1 MRLGPSAAVTESI
14 PASILDGLTL
24 EAVEWLPSGA
34 DTGLLRVRGRWAVGV
49 AHPLGLPVLC
59 AAVGGAVSRVDSLPD
74 APSTRTNG
82 SVWRGAYLVPE
93 AVARAGLWLEWAS
106 GERSALPM
114 PAGLDERVAAGVLE
128 PEPAEPE
135 PGGEV
140 IDRAVLAE
148 RRARRAEAAGQA
160 QARVASEALRALDA
174 LELRGTELEQ
184 RVEAL
189 AAERDALAEQ
199 ARALEQA
206 APRDEHQRR
215 ALVGRPGRRGGRAPP
230 DARVA
235 AADARGRGRAH
246 ERRRAPA
253 RARGARGVGAAAARR
268 ARRAGRGARGRAG
281 PGGRAGRGG
290 RCAPASRRSPRPP
303 TSTSC
308 AATSAA
314 GSRLSDRAA
323 AEWEGRA
330 SEAEAAL
337 ELARGELS
345 ARDAELTSARAE
357 LEQVRAQIG
366 RALGRPRGR
375 ARGAGR
381 GRRGGR
387 DRAQRGRDGRRGA
400 ASGERRPG
408 GARGRARTRARGPQ
422 RAERRARRRDRR
434 PRLPA
439 PGAQRRAHG
448 PGRRAGRARSG
459 AGGAAAERE
468 ADQEALAALARRAWR
483 RSSAR
488 WPPPSRS

>member
-1 MRLGPSAAVTESI
+1 M
-14 PASILDGLTL
+14 
-24 EAVEWLPSGA
+24 
-34 DTGLLRVRGRWAVGV
+34 
-49 AHPLGLPVLC
+49 
-59 AAVGGAVSRVDSLPD
+59 SRVDSLPD

-82 SVWRGAYLVPE
+82 SVWRGAYLVPGGGR
-93 AVARAGLWLEWAS
+93 ARGLWLEWAS

-114 PAGLDERVAAGVLE
+114 PAGLDERVAPAWSE

-215 ALVGRPGRRGGRAPP
+215 ALS
-230 DARVA
+230 DALA
-235 AADARGRGRAH
+235 AAAAARRQTREWRLRMRAAEVARTSDAVRLRVL
-246 ERRRAPA
+246 EA
-253 RARGARGVGAAAARR
+253 REASAAAAARR

-281 PGGRAGRGG
+281 AGRTSWRRR

-308 AATSAA
+308 AATSGA
-314 GSRLSDRAA
+314 GSRRAIA
-323 AEWEGRA
+323 RRPSGEGRA

-357 LEQVRAQIG
+357 LEQVRAQMAELSAG
-366 RALGRPRGR
+366 LEAERAARASAGAEAETARSEAATAGAALRAESVARAALEDELERERAARSVLSDALDAETDALASLHLELNTERAARAAEQGSSKRLPRASGRPT
-375 ARGAGR
+375 
-381 GRRGGR
+381 
-387 DRAQRGRDGRRGA
+387 
-400 ASGERRPG
+400 RP
-408 GARGRARTRARGPQ
+408 
-422 RAERRARRRDRR
+422 
-434 PRLPA
+434 
-439 PGAQRRAHG
+439 
-448 PGRRAGRARSG
+448 
-459 AGGAAAERE
+459 
-468 ADQEALAALARRAWR
+468 
-483 RSSAR
+483 
-488 WPPPSRS
+488 